1 MIQINF
7 VWLLVISSVNTDD
20 IVSIDQFVA
29 SIKYCRNKDR
39 LVTSEENDE
48 YLLISAEIDTI
59 IVMECRFCNDKE
71 ERQSKIWYYQDRFKE
86 TPEKEIELG
95 MDNNVSFNRIYT
107 TSDLSLVIKE
117 IAVTDAGIYLC
128 HGEEGQEIEN
138 KFNYRLE
145 PIFKEHG
152 VLYTEQGN
160 ITDWEKYR
168 EIYLASVTT
177 RFAVSQMFELAE
189 IREVGVTLQVISEW
203 APWSPC
209 EHCVRNRGIKRSVGN
224 CRLKRQINMTIANK
238 SDSSIVKFFQKSPSL
253 PCKAILL
260 EEQFP
265 AVSSAVRRLPEFI
278 LKEVCKKCPRVKKI
292 KDRKFKYIKRFVLAE
307 GAYLTIV
314 CPESTMD
321 TKVSWK
327 KDSITLERGV
337 RQSFRKLD
345 SEARVI
351 VDAFGTLYLIDVST
365 HEEGNYTCYIN
376 NVNMMQVK
384 VIVIPKTRL
393 LTQELLRHLGYL
405 GFIFLLCSFCYC
417 SGLVYTYKQRDKFDI
432 AVPKKD
438 TIDKEEQMPFI
449 D

>member
-7 VWLLVISSVNTDD
+7 VWLLIISSVNTDD
-20 IVSIDQFVA
+20 IVSIDQSVA

-48 YLLISAEIDTI
+48 YLLISAEIDST
-59 IVMECRFCNDKE
+59 VAMECRFCNDKE

-86 TPEKEIELG
+86 IPEKEIELG

-107 TSDLSLVIKE
+107 TPDLSLVIKE

-152 VLYTEQGN
+152 VLHIEQGN

-189 IREVGVTLQVISEW
+189 IREVGITLQVISEW
-203 APWSPC
+203 TPWSPC
-209 EHCVRNRGIKRSVGN
+209 EHCVRNRGIKRTVGN
-224 CRLKRQINMTIANK
+224 CRLKRQINMTIANR

-253 PCKAILL
+253 PCRAILL

-265 AVSSAVRRLPEFI
+265 AVSSAVRHLPEFI
-278 LKEVCKKCPRVKKI
+278 LKEVCKKCPRVRKI
-292 KDRKFKYIKRFVLAE
+292 KGRKFKYIKRFVLAE
-307 GAYLTIV
+307 GAYLTVV

-351 VDAFGTLYLIDVST
+351 VDAFGILYLIDVST
-365 HEEGNYTCYIN
+365 REEGNYTCYIN

-384 VIVIPKTRL
+384 VIVILKTRL
-393 LTQELLRHLGYL
+393 LTQEFLRHLGYL

-417 SGLVYTYKQRDKFDI
+417 SGLIYTYKQRDKFDTT
-432 AVPKKD
+432 VPKTD
-438 TIDKEEQMPFI
+438 TIDKEEQMPLI